1 MATTLEEIRK
11 KLQQAQQQQNAVA
24 VSQLSTDEKKRRLKR
39 LKELFARLKS
49 GEDISRRDLKNA
61 LTEQQWE
68 EFEYNN
74 QNIDIEELDA
84 SNRPDELRTYLDLLK
99 KADFYYYRAE
109 STSKTERSRID
120 HLGRSGRKRL
130 FDKADTYY
138 ERAIER
144 LNEIFESCDGQTLN
158 EVLAHLDR
166 PWQLGDSPNL
176 GPNHMPRVRNSRSRF
191 SDSQSGLTKFDL
203 KRKYKRDAIE
213 SAIAALKSK

>member
-11 KLQQAQQQQNAVA
+11 KLQQAQQQQNADA
-24 VSQLSTDEKKRRLKR
+24 VSQLDPAEKKRQLKR
-39 LKELFARLKS
+39 LKELFVRLKS

-74 QNIDIEELDA
+74 QNIDIEEPDA

-144 LNEIFESCDGQTLN
+144 LNEIFESCDGQTIN

-176 GPNHMPRVRNSRSRF
+176 GPNHMPRVRNSRSRY

-213 SAIAALKSK
+213 SAIAALKAK